1 MGYLKTILDLL
12 LAIFSAVPT
21 IIKYFTKTP
30 QEKVDKI
37 EEGREREEK
46 SDEEKGK
53 EMGDTGRDPGV

>member
-21 IIKYFTKTP
+21 IIKFFTKSP

-37 EEGREREEK
+37 EDERDKQEK

-53 EMGDTGRDPGV
+53 EMGDSGRDPGL